1 MFIDLGEYRAGQ
13 NAENDFAMN
22 ARPKLTNW
30 LKQSVNEKMPMS
42 ETLKSLNEL
51 LSKVNRLIRR
61 TAQSLAACEAS
72 LQKLNAEKEKLVE
85 KERLYDM
92 QLKNLQSLLDMKELL
107 GEVVF
112 RQDIFYSLR
121 KVAVIQQQIA
131 EINLEKQKIAE
142 RRKILNK
149 EIVQQQA
156 QRKHWWLKGE
166 KYDRLKKRIKKQ
178 LLNQMLYQD
187 ELEQEEKYN
196 GRSQEN

>member
-1 MFIDLGEYRAGQ
+1 M
-13 NAENDFAMN
+13 
-22 ARPKLTNW
+22 
-30 LKQSVNEKMPMS
+30 
-42 ETLKSLNEL
+42 NEL

-72 LQKLNAEKEKLVE
+72 LQKLNAEKEKLAE

-121 KVAVIQQQIA
+121 KVAVIQQHA

-166 KYDRLKKRIKKQ
+166 KYERLKTRIKK
-178 LLNQMLYQD
+178 NF
-187 ELEQEEKYN
+187 
-196 GRSQEN
+196 

>member
-1 MFIDLGEYRAGQ
+1 
-13 NAENDFAMN
+13 MN

-72 LQKLNAEKEKLVE
+72 LQKLNAEKEKLAE

-92 QLKNLQSLLDMKELL
+92 QLKNLQSLLDVKELL

-156 QRKHWWLKGE
+156 QRKH
-166 KYDRLKKRIKKQ
+166 
-178 LLNQMLYQD
+178 
-187 ELEQEEKYN
+187 
-196 GRSQEN
+196 

>member
-1 MFIDLGEYRAGQ
+1 M
-13 NAENDFAMN
+13 
-22 ARPKLTNW
+22 
-30 LKQSVNEKMPMS
+30 
-42 ETLKSLNEL
+42 

-72 LQKLNAEKEKLVE
+72 LQKLNVEKEKLVE

-156 QRKHWWLKGE
+156 QRKTLVA
-166 KYDRLKKRIKKQ
+166 KRRKV
-178 LLNQMLYQD
+178 
-187 ELEQEEKYN
+187 
-196 GRSQEN
+196 RSTKEAHQKTTFKSDALSRRA

>member
-1 MFIDLGEYRAGQ
+1 M
-13 NAENDFAMN
+13 
-22 ARPKLTNW
+22 
-30 LKQSVNEKMPMS
+30 
-42 ETLKSLNEL
+42 

-72 LQKLNAEKEKLVE
+72 LRKLNVEKEKLVE

-149 EIVQQQA
+149 EIVQQQE

-178 LLNQMLYQD
+178 LLNQMFYQD

>member
-1 MFIDLGEYRAGQ
+1 M
-13 NAENDFAMN
+13 
-22 ARPKLTNW
+22 
-30 LKQSVNEKMPMS
+30 
-42 ETLKSLNEL
+42 

-72 LQKLNAEKEKLVE
+72 LLKLNAEKEKLVE

-149 EIVQQQA
+149 EIDQQQA

>member
-1 MFIDLGEYRAGQ
+1 M
-13 NAENDFAMN
+13 
-22 ARPKLTNW
+22 
-30 LKQSVNEKMPMS
+30 
-42 ETLKSLNEL
+42 NEL

-72 LQKLNAEKEKLVE
+72 LQKLNAEKEKLAE

-92 QLKNLQSLLDMKELL
+92 QLKNLQSLLDVKELL

-166 KYDRLKKRIKKQ
+166 K
-178 LLNQMLYQD
+178 
-187 ELEQEEKYN
+187 
-196 GRSQEN
+196 

>member
-1 MFIDLGEYRAGQ
+1 
-13 NAENDFAMN
+13 
-22 ARPKLTNW
+22 
-30 LKQSVNEKMPMS
+30 
-42 ETLKSLNEL
+42 
-51 LSKVNRLIRR
+51 
-61 TAQSLAACEAS
+61 
-72 LQKLNAEKEKLVE
+72 
-85 KERLYDM
+85 M
-92 QLKNLQSLLDMKELL
+92 QLKNLQLLLDMKELL

>member
-1 MFIDLGEYRAGQ
+1 
-13 NAENDFAMN
+13 
-22 ARPKLTNW
+22 
-30 LKQSVNEKMPMS
+30 
-42 ETLKSLNEL
+42 
-51 LSKVNRLIRR
+51 
-61 TAQSLAACEAS
+61 
-72 LQKLNAEKEKLVE
+72 
-85 KERLYDM
+85 M
-92 QLKNLQSLLDMKELL
+92 QLKNLQLLLDMKELL

-166 KYDRLKKRIKKQ
+166 KYDRLKKHIKKQ
-178 LLNQMLYQD
+178 LLDQMLYQD

>member
-1 MFIDLGEYRAGQ
+1 
-13 NAENDFAMN
+13 
-22 ARPKLTNW
+22 
-30 LKQSVNEKMPMS
+30 
-42 ETLKSLNEL
+42 
-51 LSKVNRLIRR
+51 
-61 TAQSLAACEAS
+61 
-72 LQKLNAEKEKLVE
+72 
-85 KERLYDM
+85 M

-166 KYDRLKKRIKKQ
+166 KIRLTKEAHQKTTFKSDALSR
-178 LLNQMLYQD
+178 
-187 ELEQEEKYN
+187 
-196 GRSQEN
+196 RA

>member
-1 MFIDLGEYRAGQ
+1 M
-13 NAENDFAMN
+13 
-22 ARPKLTNW
+22 
-30 LKQSVNEKMPMS
+30 
-42 ETLKSLNEL
+42 

-61 TAQSLAACEAS
+61 TVQSLAACEAS
-72 LQKLNAEKEKLVE
+72 LQKLNVEKEKLVE

>member
-1 MFIDLGEYRAGQ
+1 M
-13 NAENDFAMN
+13 
-22 ARPKLTNW
+22 
-30 LKQSVNEKMPMS
+30 
-42 ETLKSLNEL
+42 NEL

-72 LQKLNAEKEKLVE
+72 LQKLNAEKEKLAE

-92 QLKNLQSLLDMKELL
+92 QLKNLQSLLDVKELL

-112 RQDIFYSLR
+112 RQ
-121 KVAVIQQQIA
+121 
-131 EINLEKQKIAE
+131 
-142 RRKILNK
+142 
-149 EIVQQQA
+149 QA
-156 QRKHWWLKGE
+156 QRTHWWLKGE

>member
-1 MFIDLGEYRAGQ
+1 M
-13 NAENDFAMN
+13 
-22 ARPKLTNW
+22 
-30 LKQSVNEKMPMS
+30 
-42 ETLKSLNEL
+42 NEL

-72 LQKLNAEKEKLVE
+72 LQKLNAEKEKLAE

-107 GEVVF
+107 GEVV
-112 RQDIFYSLR
+112 YSLR

-166 KYDRLKKRIKKQ
+166 KYDRLKKRGNAAN
-178 LLNQMLYQD
+178 LLI
-187 ELEQEEKYN
+187 
-196 GRSQEN
+196 

>member
-1 MFIDLGEYRAGQ
+1 M
-13 NAENDFAMN
+13 
-22 ARPKLTNW
+22 
-30 LKQSVNEKMPMS
+30 
-42 ETLKSLNEL
+42 

-72 LQKLNAEKEKLVE
+72 LQKLAE

-166 KYDRLKKRIKKQ
+166 KYERLKTRIKKQ
-178 LLNQMLYQD
+178 LLDQMLYQD